1 VVLQDASGDVVAR
14 RRNHR
19 SRSKPVG
26 QLKRV
31 LPHVGRAAAG
41 VASAAKRKAQAR
53 QAVEDGLRKLE
64 RAALGSKPD
73 LGQVSR
79 AAGVS
84 QATVRRH
91 CNENPEFAARL
102 SFGPKVT
109 RSNEK
114 ARGVA
119 SMLAKAEL
127 VIVEQSLEI
136 RQLREMCKEA
146 QTKCQILEDR
156 ANSAGPEQSAF
167 ESLQSPRSTRARG
180 LRLVSSRK
188 SDQGIS

>member
-1 VVLQDASGDVVAR
+1 VLPQDPSGDVAPR

-53 QAVEDGLRKLE
+53 QAVEEGLRKLE
-64 RAALGSKPD
+64 GAALGSKPD
-73 LGQVSR
+73 LGQVAR

-84 QATVRRH
+84 TATVRRH

-114 ARGVA
+114 ARGLA
-119 SMLAKAEL
+119 AMLTKAEL

-146 QTKCQILEDR
+146 QDKCRILEDR
-156 ANSAGPEQSAF
+156 LNSTGLEQSTF
-167 ESLQSPRSTRARG
+167 ESMQSPKSTRARS

-188 SDQGIS
+188 PGQGIS